1 MAYLTH
7 HNNCPYETLPQAV
20 VEQAFNNGIRDS
32 ALIPRRVILNN
43 EELRL
48 SDAEIQGALDA
59 LVAEH
64 VIMKTDDRMYKI
76 IASSSV

>member
-1 MAYLTH
+1 MAYITH
-7 HNNCPYETLPQAV
+7 HDNCPYETLPRAV

-32 ALIPRRVILNN
+32 AFIPRRVILNN

-48 SDAEIQGALDA
+48 SDTEIQGALDA

-64 VIMKTDDRMYKI
+64 VIMQTDGLMYKI
-76 IASSSV
+76 IASSSA